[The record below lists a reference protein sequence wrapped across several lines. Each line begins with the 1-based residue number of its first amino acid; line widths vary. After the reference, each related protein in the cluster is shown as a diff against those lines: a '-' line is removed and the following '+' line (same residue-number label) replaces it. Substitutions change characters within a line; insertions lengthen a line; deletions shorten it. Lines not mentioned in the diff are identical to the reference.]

1 MVKLFERNNIENG
14 MFSNTEKLLIVTLIG
29 AILVIIGFNNVNA
42 FHTLIELAGVII
54 GGCLFVFAINTHKLS
69 PDPYINYIGIAYF
82 FVSLFNL
89 LQSLYPLDSPYSL
102 QLSICSRFFQC
113 LVLGSYYFKMIKN
126 INLRSVFYAY
136 SGVSIALIYSILFS
150 SIFPK
155 TYVAN
160 GIFSPFHI
168 STCYFIIFIFSIA
181 AVLIL
186 YRYHPHIYDMKK
198 YLLMY
203 SILVIIYQISVIIK
217 IPNTNL
223 HFIVIHI
230 LKLLTSY
237 PLFMIITKLAFKDP
251 MEMFFADL
259 KQKNEELH
267 KKEALLENQNKELAV
282 SNKSLINANNLI
294 FSSQQKYKKL
304 LQFLPNAILLLKEN
318 RIILS
323 NMNFNEMFKPLIH
336 KNLHNRDILKVIP
349 SEYRSALEEDLNYVY
364 KGNNIMKKQTN
375 FKLDPQ
381 NCIDIEYSM
390 LYNVFND
397 QKHVLLLIEDI
408 TERKLAQQ
416 ILNKAKIDE
425 ENERIKIGFLA
436 NISHELRTPIN
447 LIYSALQL
455 EDQYLYSGNS
465 QGIKKYN
472 DVIKQNCFRLLRIIN
487 NLIDATKIDSSYFN
501 PNKKYMNVISLIE
514 EATLSVVPLIESR
527 SMAITFDTDVEE
539 KYMLC
544 DGDLLE
550 RIVLNLLSN
559 SVKYGKDNGEIYVFV
574 KESKDNLII
583 IFKDDGIGI
592 PKDKKDILFK
602 RFGQINKSFS
612 RNAEGSGIGLY
623 LVKHFVEMHGGSIK
637 LESEEGMG
645 TEITITFPC
654 PSVPKDLLAQEQYT
668 ATDLESNSNIIHKVN
683 VEFSDIY
690 MN

>member
-1 MVKLFERNNIENG
+1 MIKLFEKNSTESGI
-14 MFSNTEKLLIVTLIG
+14 FSNIEKLLIVTLIG
-29 AILVIIGFNNVNA
+29 AILIIIGFNNINV
-42 FHTLIELAGVII
+42 FHTLIELVGVIV
-54 GGCLFVFAINTHKLS
+54 GGFLFVFAINTHKLS
-69 PDPYINYIGIAYF
+69 PDPHINYIGVVYF
-82 FVSLFNL
+82 FVALFNL
-89 LQSLYPLDSPYSL
+89 LQSLYPPDSPYSL

-113 LVLGSYYFKMIKN
+113 LVLGSYYFKIIKN
-126 INLRSVFYAY
+126 INLRLVFYAY

-150 SIFPK
+150 NIFPK
-155 TYVAN
+155 TYITN
-160 GIFSPFHI
+160 GTFGPFHI
-168 STCYFIIFIFSIA
+168 FTCYFVIFLFTIA
-181 AVLIL
+181 AILIL
-186 YRYHPHIYDMKK
+186 YRYEPRIYDMKK

-203 SILVIIYQISVIIK
+203 SILVIIYQISVIIE

-251 MEMFFADL
+251 MEVFFADL

-267 KKEALLENQNKELAV
+267 KKETLLENQNKELAV

-323 NMNFNEMFKPLIH
+323 NMNFNEMFKPLIRI
-336 KNLHNRDILKVIP
+336 NLHNRDILEVIP
-349 SEYRSALEEDLNYVY
+349 SEYRNALEEDLNNVY
-364 KGNNIMKKQTN
+364 KGNNIMRKQAK
-375 FKLDPQ
+375 FKLTSEYY
-381 NCIDIEYSM
+381 IDIEYSM

-397 QKHVLLLIEDI
+397 QKHILVLIEDI

-455 EDQYLYSGNS
+455 EEQYLYSGNS
-465 QGIKKYN
+465 QGIKRYN

-514 EATLSVVPLIESR
+514 EATLSVVPLIESK
-527 SMAITFDTDVEE
+527 SMTITFDTEVEE

-544 DGDLLE
+544 DGDLIE

-559 SVKYGKDNGEIYVFV
+559 SVKYGKDNGEIYVSV
-574 KESKDNLII
+574 KDFNDNLII

-637 LESEEGMG
+637 LESEEGVG

-654 PSVPKDLLAQEQYT
+654 PSIPKDLLAQEQYT
-668 ATDLESNSNIIHKVN
+668 AAGFESNPNIIHKVN
-683 VEFSDIY
+683 IEFSDIY
-690 MN
+690 LN